1 MPTMRPLALLS
12 AFLLAAEATAQE
24 STNLVSTPWHLA
36 DLYWFP
42 ESVVTCETFSVDV
55 AIEGQVPAEIP
66 FYIAPL
72 GGGEGVTICGL
83 QCYGGMQTQ
92 PDGGEREGR
101 HVRPLGEP
109 GFIFSRWG
117 DRSFDGL
124 RMSDRG
130 ACQSS
135 GHEGD
140 FISVRVRHPW
150 ATGKFT
156 FHWRGMD
163 RDDSGGKAARW
174 VGLFVYDHAQD
185 REAYV
190 GAIKFPGEKIVLGK
204 MLTSFVEVYGSRI
217 PADRVP
223 QVAITIGNHRAD
235 GNPIIMSHARVIHDC
250 QKRQPVRARVSAVER
265 SAVRIETGKPEFE
278 KQDGLRPEGA
288 RRNPPAFLGR
298 RLW

>member
-1 MPTMRPLALLS
+1 MKTTVALSALFATLLS
-12 AFLLAAEATAQE
+12 ASYAQE
-24 STNLVSTPWHLA
+24 PEKRVATPWHLA

-42 ESVVTCETFSVDV
+42 DAVVTCETFSVDV
-55 AIEGQVPAEIP
+55 TIEGKVPEDVP

-83 QCYGGMQTQ
+83 QCYGGMQTR
-92 PDGGEREGR
+92 PDGGERGDQ

-150 ATGKFT
+150 TTGKFT
-156 FHWRGMD
+156 FQWRAMD
-163 RDDSGGKAARW
+163 RDDMGDKPARW
-174 VGLFVYDHAQD
+174 IGLFVYDHAQD

-190 GAIKFPGEKIVLGK
+190 GAIKYPGERIVLGK
-204 MLTSFVEVYGSRI
+204 ILTSFVEVYGARI
-217 PADRVP
+217 PADKVP
-223 QVAITIGNHRAD
+223 QVSITIGNHRAD
-235 GNPIIMSHARVIHDC
+235 GKPIAMKSARALHDC
-250 QKRQPVRARVSAVER
+250 REKQPVRARVTAVER

-278 KQDGLRPEGA
+278 KQEGLQPAGSRRDPPEFFSRP
-288 RRNPPAFLGR
+288 
-298 RLW
+298 LW